1 MHDYL
6 KHNHWTGTW
15 EGTWAWENM
24 GLECGTRF
32 STIYSCTIIH
42 SCIASIL
49 RACPAVYLFMHT
61 IVYYRVMKHSERAP
75 YWCARPTFLPDNVR
89 AVQEVP
95 PPKTVAELKS
105 CLGLLTY
112 YSKFLHNFSSALSP
126 LQIKVAA
133 SFHKLVLDFQVFEAS
148 KQLLTSVPL
157 LVHFNPDLEIT
168 LSCDA
173 SPYGLVA
180 ILSHGMPNGTEK
192 PIRYASHTLTQSE
205 QKYSQIEKDGL
216 ACVFCVKKF
225 HS

>member
-1 MHDYL
+1 
-6 KHNHWTGTW
+6 
-15 EGTWAWENM
+15 
-24 GLECGTRF
+24 
-32 STIYSCTIIH
+32 
-42 SCIASIL
+42 
-49 RACPAVYLFMHT
+49 
-61 IVYYRVMKHSERAP
+61 MKHSERAP

-157 LVHFNPDLEIT
+157 LVHFNADLEIT
-168 LSCDA
+168 LSYDA

-180 ILSHGMPNGTEK
+180 NSHRMPNGTEK
-192 PIRYASHTLTQSE
+192 PVRYACLSHTYSVRTEVQPDWEGWPSLRFLCEKIPLLTLFTPVTDH
-205 QKYSQIEKDGL
+205 KPL
-216 ACVFCVKKF
+216 LFLF
-225 HS
+225 N